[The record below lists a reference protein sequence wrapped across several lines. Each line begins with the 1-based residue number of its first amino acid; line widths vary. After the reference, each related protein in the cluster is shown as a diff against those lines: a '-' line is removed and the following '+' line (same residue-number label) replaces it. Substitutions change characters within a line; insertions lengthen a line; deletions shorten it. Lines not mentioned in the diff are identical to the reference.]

1 MQHGFYAREAAL
13 LLVLAQERQ
22 PALVPELLPEA
33 VVQPVQVLVPEL
45 ELEQVLAQVSAPEL
59 AAGQERQALPVGQAL
74 QLQELQL
81 L

>member
-33 VVQPVQVLVPEL
+33 VVQPVQVPVP